1 MNTSKNWAQICAKV
15 GAMALVL
22 GVASSASAAA
32 IERQLEVGMS
42 GSDISVMQAY
52 LAKDATVYPQ
62 GLITGYFGFLTKA
75 AVSNFQSNNGLSPV
89 GRVGPQTLPV
99 LNLAIER
106 GGSGGS
112 SSGGSSNWSSAIA
125 APIINTVNLDVGSD
139 TAVIEWRMNENA
151 RGGVYFDDQQLNAV
165 EGRNSVTTTGEYAP
179 TSDNYSSAQEVT
191 LEDLESGTTYH
202 YMVYVTDENG
212 NVSVTWPSTFRT
224 SGN

>member
-1 MNTSKNWAQICAKV
+1 MNTSKNWAQMCAKI

-42 GSDISVMQAY
+42 GSDISVMQAF

-62 GLITGYFGFLTKA
+62 GLVTGYFGFLTKA
-75 AVSNFQSNNGLSPV
+75 AVSNFQSNNGLSAV

-106 GGSGGS
+106 GGSSGS
-112 SSGGSSNWSSAIA
+112 SSGGASNWTSAMA
-125 APIINTVNLDVGSD
+125 APVINSVSLDIKSD
-139 TAVIEWRMNENA
+139 SAKIQWRMNEGA
-151 RGGVYFDDQQLNAV
+151 RGGVYFDDTQLNLT
-165 EGRNSVTTTGEYAP
+165 EGSTVSSSGEYERTDDA
-179 TSDNYSSAQEVT
+179 YSTTQEVT
-191 LEDLESGTTYH
+191 LSNLDQDTTYH
-202 YMVYVTDENG
+202 YMVYVTDEDG
-212 NVSVTWPSTFRT
+212 NISVTWPSTFRT

>member
-32 IERQLEVGMS
+32 IERQLELGMS
-42 GSDISVMQAY
+42 GSDISVMQTY
-52 LAKDATVYPQ
+52 LASDPEVYPQ
-62 GLITGYFGFLTKA
+62 GLVTGYFGFLTKA
-75 AVSNFQSNNGLSPV
+75 AVSNFQKNNGISAV
-89 GRVGPQTLPV
+89 GRVGPQTIPV

-106 GGSGGS
+106 GGTGGGS
-112 SSGGSSNWSSAIA
+112 SSGGASNWTSAMA
-125 APIINTVNLDVGSD
+125 APVINSVTLDIKSD
-139 TAVIEWRMNENA
+139 SATIQWRMNEGA
-151 RGGVYFDDQQLNAV
+151 RGGVYFDDTQLNV
-165 EGRNSVTTTGEYAP
+165 TEGSNVSSSGEYVR
-179 TSDNYSSAQEVT
+179 TGDNYNTTQEVT
-191 LEDLESGTTYH
+191 LDNLDENTTYH